1 MWKGE
6 KMTTEQKV
14 SDQKLFIDGKWAEP
28 STNQYF
34 KIVNP
39 ANEEVVCSV
48 AQAGEQDVDL
58 AVKSAR
64 RAFDDGKWATLS
76 AADRENIL
84 FNVAN
89 KMQERLDELAFLET
103 VCTGKPIN
111 ESKALEVG
119 MAIEVLRYY
128 AGWTTKIEGSTILA
142 RGNNF
147 VYTLREPLG
156 VIAAIPP
163 WNFPILLAMW
173 KIAPALACGNTVV
186 VKPAS
191 QTPLTALK
199 LAEIAKEAG
208 LPDGVL
214 NVITGPGHTV
224 GTALVKHPGVDK
236 IGFTGETY
244 TGKEIMKN
252 AADSIKQVTLELGG
266 KSPNIVFADAEL
278 EQAVKGALLGIF
290 YNKGEVC
297 CAGSRVFVEE
307 SIHEQFMSKLIE
319 RAKKLQPGN
328 PMDTKTRLGPLT
340 TEAQLRKVVEYV
352 DVGQKE
358 GAKLVTGGTK
368 AHVRED
374 GKGYYF
380 NPTIFDNVNNNM
392 KIAKEEIFGPVLS
405 VIKFKDVNDVI
416 KQANDTIYGLSAGV
430 WTKDIKKAHKTA
442 RALKAGTVW
451 VNTYNLFDVAVPF
464 GGYKMSGFG
473 RELGKEAIEH
483 YTQVKSIWIDLNEK

>member
-1 MWKGE
+1 MSD
-6 KMTTEQKV
+6 QKV
-14 SDQKLFIDGKWAEP
+14 ADQKLFIDGKWLEP

-34 KIVNP
+34 KIINP
-39 ANEEVVCSV
+39 ADEEIVCNV
-48 AQAGEQDVDL
+48 ACAAEEDVDL

-64 RAFDDGKWATLS
+64 KAFDEGKWATLS
-76 AADRENIL
+76 ASDRETIL
-84 FNVAN
+84 FNIAD
-89 KMQERLDELAFLET
+89 KMEEHLDELAFLET

-111 ESKALEVG
+111 ESKTLEVG

-128 AGWTTKIEGSTILA
+128 AGWSTKIEGSTIPVK
-142 RGNNF
+142 RNSF

-156 VIAAIPP
+156 VVAAIPP
-163 WNFPILLAMW
+163 WNFPLLLAMW
-173 KIAPALACGNTVV
+173 KIAPALCCGNTVV

-199 LAEIAKEAG
+199 LAQIAKEAG

-236 IGFTGETY
+236 IAFTGETS

-252 AADSIKQVTLELGG
+252 AANTIKRVTLELGG
-266 KSPNIVFADAEL
+266 KSPNIIFADADL
-278 EQAVKGALLGIF
+278 EQSVKGALLGIF

-307 SIHEQFMSKLIE
+307 NIHEQFITKLLE
-319 RAKKLQPGN
+319 RAKKLQPGD
-328 PMDTKTRLGPLT
+328 PMDPKTRLGPLT
-340 TEAQLRKVVEYV
+340 TESQLRKVTEYI
-352 DVGQKE
+352 DIGQKE
-358 GAKLVTGGTK
+358 GAKLIAGGTK
-368 AHVRED
+368 ARVRED

-380 NPTIFDNVNNNM
+380 NPTIFDDVKNDM
-392 KIAKEEIFGPVLS
+392 KIAKEEIFGPVLA

-416 KQANDTIYGLSAGV
+416 KQANETIYGLSAGI
-430 WTKDIKKAHKTA
+430 WTKDVKKAHKIA

-451 VNTYNLFDVAVPF
+451 INTYNLFDVAVPF

-483 YTQVKSIWIDLNEK
+483 YTHVKSVWIDLDEK